1 MVSFY
6 IRIWVSSCS
15 WKLRSSGSPGPESP
29 RGQQLT
35 ELSGT
40 CPLKTQPADLLVLPS
55 KSSPGP
61 EFVTLSQPNQLTI
74 DSLDHLPLLLLSL
87 CHVIVEGNGNPFHYS
102 CLEISMDRGAWRVTV
117 HGVSKSQT
125 QLITHT
131 WHIISYHIQQSNPFT
146 FLLKSLQW
154 FSKSTEQN
162 LNTQSRLGWPLLCP
176 PTSKPQILHSEFS
189 PFPHPT
195 LSQHYI
201 LFTHVVPLNSISG
214 RALHWSNFPL
224 PSMSSQEVPSSL

>member
-1 MVSFY
+1 MCSIWPMQHSVEFSCQHLKMVSFY

-55 KSSPGP
+55 HHLVLLVS

-87 CHVIVEGNGNPFHYS
+87 CHIIGKGNGNPFHCS
-102 CLEISMDRGAWRVTV
+102 CLEISMDRGAWQATV
-117 HGVSKSQT
+117 HGVSKSQI
-125 QLITHT
+125 QLITHM
-131 WHIISYHIQQSNPFT
+131 WHIISYHIQQSV
-146 FLLKSLQW
+146 
-154 FSKSTEQN
+154 
-162 LNTQSRLGWPLLCP
+162 
-176 PTSKPQILHSEFS
+176 
-189 PFPHPT
+189 
-195 LSQHYI
+195 YI
-201 LFTHVVPLNSISG
+201 LT
-214 RALHWSNFPL
+214 
-224 PSMSSQEVPSSL
+224 